1 MPYLSYEE
9 STSQFRL
16 ENIIRSR
23 NQQPSRDPSISETD
37 FEEEVRRLSMEKVR
51 EANYH
56 KIQDAANI
64 SAISGYMTD
73 DHKGQKSP
81 LRLQPRR

>member
-1 MPYLSYEE
+1 MPYMSYEE
-9 STSQFRL
+9 STSQFKL
-16 ENIIRSR
+16 ENVIRFR

-37 FEEEVRRLSMEKVR
+37 FEEEVRQLSMDKVR
-51 EANYH
+51 EANYQQ
-56 KIQDAANI
+56 IQDRAHI

-73 DHKGQKSP
+73 DHKSQKSP